1 MAPIC
6 IATASTRSS
15 VGQTHEVMER
25 HGRVPGRE
33 DVDDRH
39 IGVRKHAVL
48 WTAMAGHDEDLH
60 MLRPGTF
67 ALTALLAGLSAVGP
81 LTTDM
86 YLPSLPDIARQL
98 DASTAQVQL
107 TISAYLIG
115 FAVGQIFYGPVSDR
129 HGRKPVL
136 LAAIALYCVASLACA
151 LSTSIE
157 MLIIARAVQALGGCG
172 GIVLTRAIVRDIYS
186 GSRAGRELSMIAA
199 VMALAPVLAPIAGG
213 VLQTAFGWRSVFFT
227 LVAAGI
233 AGVAIVW
240 TVLPETLKMR
250 AAEPVSASSMLRSY
264 RIVARNPAYLAY
276 LGITSASYAG
286 LFAWISGS
294 AFVLQDLYGLAPFD
308 FGLAFALGSIGYMTG
323 SAIAARLVIRL
334 GLDGVLGLGGCACA
348 AGGLALVAAVAFGL
362 TSSMSLVLPMAIYLA
377 GLGMVLPQGIAGAMT
392 PFPERAGA
400 ASSLFGFLQQ
410 TAAALCG
417 AAVGWFL
424 GQSAWPLALGVAT
437 MGLATFGLWLATR
450 GLRARAARH

>member
-1 MAPIC
+1 
-6 IATASTRSS
+6 
-15 VGQTHEVMER
+15 
-25 HGRVPGRE
+25 
-33 DVDDRH
+33 
-39 IGVRKHAVL
+39 
-48 WTAMAGHDEDLH
+48 

-98 DASTAQVQL
+98 GASSAQVQL

-115 FAVGQIFYGPVSDR
+115 FAAGQIIYGPVSDR

-136 LAAIALYCVASLACA
+136 IGAIALYCAASLGCA

-157 MLIIARAVQALGGCG
+157 MLIVARAFQALGGSG

-186 GSRAGRELSMIAA
+186 GAHAGRELSLIGS
-199 VMALAPVLAPIAGG
+199 VMALAPVLAPIIGG
-213 VLQTAFGWRSVFFT
+213 LIQTAFGWRVTFLA
-227 LVAAGI
+227 LVGAGF
-233 AGVAIVW
+233 AGGAVVW
-240 TVLPETLKMR
+240 ALLPETLNTR
-250 AAEPVSASSMLRSY
+250 AAEPVSLPSMFRSY
-264 RIVARNPAYLAY
+264 RIVGRNPAYLAY
-276 LGITSASYAG
+276 LAVTSASYAG

-308 FGLAFALGSIGYMTG
+308 FGVAFALGSVGYMAG

-348 AGGLALVAAVAFGL
+348 AGGVAMVAAVALGL
-362 TSSMSLVLPMAIYLA
+362 VSSMSLVLPMAVYLA

-400 ASSLFGFLQQ
+400 ASSLFGFVQQ
-410 TAAALCG
+410 TAAAVCG

-424 GQSAWPLALGVAT
+424 GQSAWPLAVGVAA
-437 MGLATFGLWLATR
+437 MGLATLGLWLTTR
-450 GLRARAARH
+450 GLRARVAKH

>member
-1 MAPIC
+1 
-6 IATASTRSS
+6 
-15 VGQTHEVMER
+15 
-25 HGRVPGRE
+25 
-33 DVDDRH
+33 
-39 IGVRKHAVL
+39 
-48 WTAMAGHDEDLH
+48 

-98 DASTAQVQL
+98 GASSAQVQL

-115 FAVGQIFYGPVSDR
+115 FAAGQIIYGPVSDR

-136 LAAIALYCVASLACA
+136 IGAIALYCAASLACA

-157 MLIIARAVQALGGCG
+157 MLIVARAFQALGGSG

-186 GSRAGRELSMIAA
+186 GAHAGRELSVIGS
-199 VMALAPVLAPIAGG
+199 VMALAPVLAPVLGG
-213 VLQTAFGWRSVFFT
+213 LIQTGFGWRMTFLA
-227 LVAAGI
+227 LVGAGCAGAA
-233 AGVAIVW
+233 VVW
-240 TVLPETLKMR
+240 ALLPETLNNR
-250 AAEPVSASSMLRSY
+250 AAEPVSLPSMLRSY
-264 RIVARNPAYLAY
+264 RIVGRNQAYLAY
-276 LGITSASYAG
+276 LSITSASYAG

-308 FGLAFALGSIGYMTG
+308 FGVAFALGSVGYMAG

-348 AGGLALVAAVAFGL
+348 AGGLAMIAAVAFGL
-362 TSSMSLVLPMAIYLA
+362 MSSMSLVLPMAVYLA

-410 TAAALCG
+410 TAAAVCG

-424 GQSAWPLALGVAT
+424 GQSAWPLAFGVAT
-437 MGLATFGLWLATR
+437 MGIATLGLWLATR
-450 GLRARAARH
+450 GLRGQAAKL

>member
-1 MAPIC
+1 
-6 IATASTRSS
+6 
-15 VGQTHEVMER
+15 
-25 HGRVPGRE
+25 
-33 DVDDRH
+33 
-39 IGVRKHAVL
+39 
-48 WTAMAGHDEDLH
+48 

-86 YLPSLPDIARQL
+86 YLPSLPDIARL
-98 DASTAQVQL
+98 LGASSAQVQL

-115 FAVGQIFYGPVSDR
+115 FAAGQIIYGPVSDR

-136 LAAIALYCVASLACA
+136 IGAIALYCAASLACA

-157 MLIIARAVQALGGCG
+157 MLIVARAFQALGGSG

-186 GSRAGRELSMIAA
+186 GAHAGRELSVIGS
-199 VMALAPVLAPIAGG
+199 VMALAPVLAPILGG
-213 VLQTAFGWRSVFFT
+213 LIQTAFGWRMTFLA
-227 LVAAGI
+227 LVGAGFAGAA
-233 AGVAIVW
+233 VVW
-240 TVLPETLKMR
+240 ALLPETLNTR
-250 AAEPVSASSMLRSY
+250 ATEPVSLPSMLRSY
-264 RIVARNPAYLAY
+264 RIVGRNRAYLAY
-276 LGITSASYAG
+276 LSITAASYAG

-294 AFVLQDLYGLAPFD
+294 AFVLQDLYGLVPFD
-308 FGLAFALGSIGYMTG
+308 FGVAFALGSVGYMAG

-348 AGGLALVAAVAFGL
+348 AGGLAMVAAVAFGL
-362 TSSMSLVLPMAIYLA
+362 MSSMSLVLPMAVYLA
-377 GLGMVLPQGIAGAMT
+377 GLGMVLPPGIAGAMT

-410 TAAALCG
+410 TAAAVCG

-437 MGLATFGLWLATR
+437 MGFATLGLWLATR
-450 GLRARAARH
+450 GLRAHAAKH

>member
-1 MAPIC
+1 
-6 IATASTRSS
+6 
-15 VGQTHEVMER
+15 
-25 HGRVPGRE
+25 
-33 DVDDRH
+33 
-39 IGVRKHAVL
+39 
-48 WTAMAGHDEDLH
+48 

-98 DASTAQVQL
+98 GASSAQVQL

-115 FAVGQIFYGPVSDR
+115 FAAGQIIYGPVSDR

-136 LAAIALYCVASLACA
+136 IGAIALYCAASLVCA

-157 MLIIARAVQALGGCG
+157 MLIVARAFQALGGSG

-186 GSRAGRELSMIAA
+186 GAHAGRELSVIGS
-199 VMALAPVLAPIAGG
+199 VMALAPVLAPILGG
-213 VLQTAFGWRSVFFT
+213 LIQTAFGWRMTFLA
-227 LVAAGI
+227 LVGAGFAGAA
-233 AGVAIVW
+233 VVW
-240 TVLPETLKMR
+240 ALLPETLNTR
-250 AAEPVSASSMLRSY
+250 ATEPVSLPSMLRSY
-264 RIVARNPAYLAY
+264 RIVGRNRAYLAY
-276 LGITSASYAG
+276 LSITAASYAG

-308 FGLAFALGSIGYMTG
+308 FGVAFALGSVGYMTG

-334 GLDGVLGLGGCACA
+334 GVDGVLGLGGCACA
-348 AGGLALVAAVAFGL
+348 AGGLAMVAAVASGL
-362 TSSMSLVLPMAIYLA
+362 TSSTSLVLPMAVYLA

-410 TAAALCG
+410 TAAAVCG

-437 MGLATFGLWLATR
+437 MGFATFGLWLATR
-450 GLRARAARH
+450 RLRARAAKH

>member
-1 MAPIC
+1 
-6 IATASTRSS
+6 
-15 VGQTHEVMER
+15 
-25 HGRVPGRE
+25 
-33 DVDDRH
+33 
-39 IGVRKHAVL
+39 
-48 WTAMAGHDEDLH
+48 

-86 YLPSLPDIARQL
+86 YLPSLPDIARL
-98 DASTAQVQL
+98 LGASSAQVQL

-115 FAVGQIFYGPVSDR
+115 FAAGQIIYGPVSDR

-136 LAAIALYCVASLACA
+136 IGAIALYCAASLACA

-157 MLIIARAVQALGGCG
+157 MLIVARAFQALGGSG

-186 GSRAGRELSMIAA
+186 GAHAGRELSVIGS
-199 VMALAPVLAPIAGG
+199 VMALAPVLAPILGG
-213 VLQTAFGWRSVFFT
+213 LIQTAFGWRMTFLA
-227 LVAAGI
+227 LVGAGFAGAA
-233 AGVAIVW
+233 VVW
-240 TVLPETLKMR
+240 ALLPETLNTR
-250 AAEPVSASSMLRSY
+250 ATEPVSLPSMLRSY
-264 RIVARNPAYLAY
+264 RIVGRNRAYLAY
-276 LGITSASYAG
+276 LSITAASYAG

-308 FGLAFALGSIGYMTG
+308 FGVAFALGSVGYMAG

-348 AGGLALVAAVAFGL
+348 AGGLAMVAAVAFGL
-362 TSSMSLVLPMAIYLA
+362 MSSMSLVLPMAVYLA

-410 TAAALCG
+410 TAAAVCG

-437 MGLATFGLWLATR
+437 MGFATLGLWLATR
-450 GLRARAARH
+450 GLRAHAAKH